1 MPAAELATEPSD
13 ILDTLCRLQSLD
25 DEIRDTKERR
35 QERLTH
41 LDRLRRVLAA
51 MTAEL
56 DTQRGKLAEFE
67 THKAKKQFELDA
79 ERDKLNKAKGKLA
92 GVQRQKEYLAA
103 RQEQDNISKRMHVM
117 EDDVVN
123 LESAIED
130 FRAAIAKKEQSLR
143 DCQSEASQAESEVQ
157 TIVASIDAK
166 IAEVDV
172 RRKVFTSRLERG
184 VIARYEKIAAARG
197 GRAIVPIVD
206 SSCTGCHMG
215 LQPRFV
221 EIIMRSSSLM
231 QCPHCSRY
239 LYAQREHDADGQVIV
254 RN

>member
-1 MPAAELATEPSD
+1 MPNASIATQPRD
-13 ILDTLCRLQSLD
+13 ILDILRSLQSLD
-25 DEIRDTKERR
+25 DEIRETKERR
-35 QERLTH
+35 KERLAH
-41 LDRLRRVLAA
+41 LERLRKVLAA

-56 DTQRGKLAEFE
+56 DTQRAKLAEFE
-67 THKAKKQFELDA
+67 SHKAKKHAELDA
-79 ERDKLNKAKGKLA
+79 ERDKLSKAKGKLA

-103 RQEQDNISKRMHVM
+103 RQEQDNISKRIHVM

-143 DCQSEASQAESEVQ
+143 DCQSEATEAERDVQ
-157 TIVASIDAK
+157 TTVAALDAR

-172 RRKVFTSRLERG
+172 RRKAITDRLERS
-184 VIARYEKIAAARG
+184 VVSRYEKIAAARG
-197 GRAIVPIVD
+197 GKALVALAEN
-206 SSCTGCHMG
+206 SCTGCNMG

-221 EIIMRSSSLM
+221 EIILRNTSLM

-239 LYAQREHDADGQVIV
+239 LFGQTEHAADGTVIAV
-254 RN
+254 